1 MPSYK
6 YKWNKTKVDIIV
18 SEKNGEVMNDIKVKL
33 FNNFFK
39 KLKVKNISVGI
50 LKKLIDNGY
59 NTIPKILT
67 ADREDIYEIDGIGEK
82 LMTKIDK
89 NIKNAFKKM
98 DLVTFMA
105 ASHKFGRGFGVKKLK
120 LIINKYPDI
129 LNKKWKKEEMIEK
142 INEIEGYDDKT
153 SSQFVKNMQNFKKFY
168 NEINKL

>member
-1 MPSYK
+1 
-6 YKWNKTKVDIIV
+6 
-18 SEKNGEVMNDIKVKL
+18 
-33 FNNFFK
+33 
-39 KLKVKNISVGI
+39 
-50 LKKLIDNGY
+50 
-59 NTIPKILT
+59 
-67 ADREDIYEIDGIGEK
+67 
-82 LMTKIDK
+82 MTKIDK

-168 NEINKL
+168 NEINKKKVGTLFTDQKIVFTGFRDSTFEDFINSNGGSLSSSVSKNTSLVVYVSADGKKSSKLEKAKKLKLNLITKEDFKKKYKL